1 MAVTTDRSARELT
14 HARHDRVGP
23 GPEPADAGPV
33 GTTGRPVRVVAVAIL
48 LILVLTASLVVAVWF
63 GIKAIQGFSAE
74 RGRINAIESAK
85 VVATDLTTFDVGT
98 AEADTRRLLATTTPE
113 YAGAIEGDRES
124 IIKTLH
130 TAQARSTGTVTEAG
144 VLSYD
149 PRNDTAHVLVTVR
162 ARVANK
168 WTHGDQARDY
178 RMELTMVD
186 KGDWL
191 VDGVEFVG

>member
-1 MAVTTDRSARELT
+1 MAVTTGRSARQLT
-14 HARHDRVGP
+14 HARPEGVGP
-23 GPEPADAGPV
+23 GSEPAGAGPV
-33 GTTGRPVRVVAVAIL
+33 ATTGRPVRVVPVAIL
-48 LILVLTASLVVAVWF
+48 LTFALTASLVVAVWF
-63 GIKAIQGFSAE
+63 GIKAIQGFSSE
-74 RGRINAIESAK
+74 QGRINAIESAE

-113 YAGAIEGDRES
+113 YAAAIEGDRDS

-130 TAQARSTGTVTEAG
+130 TTQARSTGTVTEAG

-149 PRNDTAHVLVTVR
+149 PSTDTAHVLVTVR
-162 ARVANK
+162 AQVANK
-168 WTHGDQARDY
+168 AAPGGQARDY

-191 VDGVEFVG
+191 ADGVEFVG